1 MSTTQ
6 RLDIRQSQSL
16 VMTPQLQ
23 QAIKLLEMTNLELSS
38 FVQDEMN
45 SNPLLEET
53 SYDSASAED
62 LNAQNLQDNQEK
74 LMQLAKEMSQASLD
88 NHFSDVGSDRAVSHE
103 NNDPNRLSGHK
114 DFSGGSTDIFAA
126 DRNNAFKTEETLREK
141 LSSQLHMSTNDP
153 ITGLIGSYIIGL
165 VQDTGYL
172 TETIEEIAG
181 ALMVPEEYV
190 EKTLKLCKNFEPT
203 GIFAHDLQ
211 ECLSLQL
218 EEKGQYDQ
226 KHRLLLE
233 NLDLLAKKEFKKLS
247 KLLDADTEKLAKM
260 ISNIKRCNPK
270 PGLEYASSATQIL
283 IPDVLIEQKHDGGW
297 TIELNSETLPKVAVN
312 NRYKLD
318 IQKDG
323 EETFQYIKD
332 QQARASWLLKSL
344 EQRADTILRVSKE
357 ILRQQDGFFAYGFS
371 ELRPMN
377 LKLVAEE
384 LELHESTISRVTSG
398 KYMRCPKGVFELK
411 FFFMSGITGADGE
424 ASVSSQ
430 SVKHLI
436 KKLIDAE
443 DAKNILSDED
453 LVNILKKQ
461 DINVARRT
469 VAKYRES
476 LGLASSVQ
484 RRREKNHCFKIFS
497 DL

>member
-1 MSTTQ
+1 MSATQ

-23 QAIKLLEMTNLELSS
+23 QAIKLLQMTNLELSS
-38 FVQDEMN
+38 FVQNEMN
-45 SNPLLEET
+45 SNPLLEESGFT
-53 SYDSASAED
+53 SETAEN
-62 LNAQNLQDNQEK
+62 LNAQNLKDHQEK
-74 LMQLAKEMSQASLD
+74 LMQITKDMSQASLD
-88 NHFSDVGSDRAVSHE
+88 NHFSDLGSDQAKSHE
-103 NNDPNRLSGHK
+103 NNDPNKLSGHK

-126 DRNNAFKTEETLREK
+126 DRNNAFKTEETLREH
-141 LSSQLHMSTNDP
+141 LSCQLHMSTNDP
-153 ITGLIGSYIIGL
+153 VMGLIGSYIIGL

-172 TETIEEIAG
+172 TETAEEIAG
-181 ALMVPEEYV
+181 TLMVPEEYV

-203 GIFAHDLQ
+203 GICAYNLQ
-211 ECLSLQL
+211 ECLSAQL
-218 EEKGQYDQ
+218 EEKGQLDE
-226 KHRLLLE
+226 KMSLLLTK
-233 NLDLLAKKEFKKLS
+233 LDLLAKKEFKILS
-247 KLLDADTEKLAKM
+247 KQIDASVEELAEM
-260 ISNIKRCNPK
+260 ITKIKRCNPK
-270 PGLEYASSATQIL
+270 PGMAFGTSATQIL
-283 IPDVLIEQKHDGGW
+283 IPDVIIEQKHDGGW
-297 TIELNSETLPKVAVN
+297 TIELNNETLPKIAVN
-312 NRYKLD
+312 NQYKLD
-318 IQKDG
+318 VKKDG
-323 EETFQYIKD
+323 EEDVQYVRD
-332 QQARASWLLKSL
+332 QHARASWLLKSL

-384 LELHESTISRVTSG
+384 LELHESTISRVTAG
-398 KYMRCPKGVFELK
+398 KYMRCPKGIFELK

-430 SVKHLI
+430 SVKHEI

-443 DAKNILSDED
+443 DPKKILSDED
-453 LVNILKKQ
+453 LVSILKKQ

-484 RRREKNHCFKIFS
+484 RRRDKKS
-497 DL
+497 L